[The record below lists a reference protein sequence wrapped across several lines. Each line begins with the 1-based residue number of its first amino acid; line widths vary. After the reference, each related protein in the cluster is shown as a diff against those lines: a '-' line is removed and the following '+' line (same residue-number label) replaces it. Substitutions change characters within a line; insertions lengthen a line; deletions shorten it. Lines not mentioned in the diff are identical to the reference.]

1 MTDYKTFSTIQDS
14 NVATYTA
21 HKNWSFTSQSFTDS
35 KFKYLRGIYSDKY
48 VTISASS
55 AAGELQNSDG
65 SYMKNTYIGINHLY
79 YSSYLN
85 FGYISYPIGTFTRNL
100 NKELITYSVPR
111 IKVGDEIKPGSVS
124 LTVTGKANETI
135 TLQDNGNYELIDARI
150 NTSSFTSDSLI
161 YLGFNNG
168 FKSDYT
174 PESYSS
180 KDINYTTGISSNTY
194 THGYQANFNGTS
206 SYIQVN
212 DDLDNWFNTF
222 DNDFAISFWIFPQ
235 DTISTNQS
243 VISKK
248 WLNGTLLKSYPFDI
262 TYNGVTSTLIFTRT
276 DINSTSTI
284 TMPLDPIINS
294 NKPGFIIFQKVGTH
308 LDVTLQVTEGG
319 LSSFDTVTD
328 ITTEKVSNKSSIY
341 LGAANNLGLTPFS
354 GSLDEVRFFNRALTQ
369 NEITSLSSLYDID
382 YSALQTNKVGNIFY
396 DQGMIIYSPYQNELV
411 SASFTKDF
419 TLSYKSSLDIEQ
431 LKYYINVPMND
442 FNTSTNPSLY
452 DITGSLASFATGS
465 DFNPYITT
473 IGLYDTN
480 YNLVAVAKL
489 GAPIPKRNDID
500 LNFEVRFDRS

>member
-79 YSSYLN
+79 YSYYPN
-85 FGYISYPIGTFTRNL
+85 FGYISYPIGSFARNL

-150 NTSSFTSDSLI
+150 NTSSFATNSLI

-174 PESYSS
+174 PENYSS
-180 KDINYTTGISSNTY
+180 KDINYTTGISSSNY
-194 THGYQANFNGTS
+194 THGYQANFNGSS

-222 DNDFAISFWIFPQ
+222 DNDFAISFWINPV
-235 DTISTNQS
+235 STATTQS
-243 VISKK
+243 IISKK
-248 WLNGTLLKSYPFDI
+248 WLDSTALQAYPFDI
-262 TYNGVTSTLIFTRT
+262 FYTSSSINFRRSDSNFTSIITSGSINTNTQHHIICQKTGSVLQIYKNGSLLNFGT
-276 DINSTSTI
+276 D
-284 TMPLDPIINS
+284 
-294 NKPGFIIFQKVGTH
+294 
-308 LDVTLQVTEGG
+308 
-319 LSSFDTVTD
+319 
-328 ITTEKVSNKSSIY
+328 TTKEKVSNKSSIY

-354 GSLDEVRFFNRALTQ
+354 GSLDEVRFYNRALTQ
-369 NEITSLSSLYDID
+369 NEITSLATLTDTN

-411 SASFTKDF
+411 SSSFTKDF

>member
-48 VTISASS
+48 VNISASS
-55 AAGELQNSDG
+55 AIGELRNSDG
-65 SYMKNTYIGINHLY
+65 SYMKNTYIGTEHLY
-79 YSSYLN
+79 YSFYSN
-85 FGYISYPIGTFTRNL
+85 FGYISYPIGSFARNL

-124 LTVTGKANETI
+124 LTVTGRANETI

-150 NTSSFTSDSLI
+150 NTSSFASNSLI
-161 YLGFNNG
+161 YMGFNNG

-174 PESYSS
+174 PENYSS
-180 KDINYTTGISSNTY
+180 KDINYTTGISSSNY
-194 THGYQANFNGTS
+194 THGYQANFNGSS

-222 DNDFAISFWIFPQ
+222 DNDFAISFWIYPP
-235 DTISTNQS
+235 DGISTSQT

-248 WLNGTLLKSYPFDI
+248 WSNGTLLNSYPFDI
-262 TYNGVTSTLIFTRT
+262 TYEQAGGRR
-276 DINSTSTI
+276 I
-284 TMPLDPIINS
+284 TFSRSDNNNISSVWAALDSIVDSS
-294 NKPGFIIFQKVGTH
+294 NPGSVIVQKVGNS
-308 LDVTLQVTEGG
+308 LKIYIQGFEINA
-319 LSSFDTVTD
+319 D
-328 ITTEKVSNKSSIY
+328 IDLTTEKVSNKSSIY
-341 LGAANNLGLTPFS
+341 LGAANNLGLSPFS

-369 NEITSLSSLYDID
+369 DEITSLSTLTDTD
-382 YSALQTNKVGNIFY
+382 YSALQTNKVGNVFY

-419 TLSYKSSLDIEQ
+419 ILSYKSSIDIEQ
-431 LKYYINVPMND
+431 SKYYINVPMND

>member
-1 MTDYKTFSTIQDS
+1 MTDYKIFSTIQDS

-21 HKNWSFTSQSFTDS
+21 HKNWNFTSQSFTATN
-35 KFKYLRGIYSDKY
+35 FKYLRGIYSDKY
-48 VTISASS
+48 VTVSASS

-124 LTVTGKANETI
+124 LTVTGKNNETI

-150 NTSSFTSDSLI
+150 NTSSFAPGSLI

-174 PESYSS
+174 PENYSS
-180 KDINYTTGISSNTY
+180 KDINYTTGISVADIYTY
-194 THGYQANFNGTS
+194 GYQANFNGTS

-222 DNDFAISFWIFPQ
+222 DNDFAISFWIFPK
-235 DTISTNQS
+235 DTTSTNQT
-243 VISKK
+243 VITKK
-248 WLNGTLLKSYPFDI
+248 WLNGTLLRAYPFDI
-262 TYNGVTSTLIFTRT
+262 TYNGTTQNLIFTRT
-276 DINSTSTI
+276 DGINVDVITI
-284 TMPLDPIINS
+284 
-294 NKPGFIIFQKVGTH
+294 PGVDIDYTHTNGVHVIFQKTGS
-308 LDVTLQVTEGG
+308 LLEGY
-319 LSSFDTVTD
+319 LESSL
-328 ITTEKVSNKSSIY
+328 IISSSISITEKVSNKSSIY

-354 GSLDEVRFFNRALTQ
+354 GSLDEVRFYNRALTQ
-369 NEITSLSSLYDID
+369 NEITSLATLTDTN

-419 TLSYKSSLDIEQ
+419 NLSYKSSLDIEQ

-500 LNFEVRFDRS
+500 INFEVRFDRS